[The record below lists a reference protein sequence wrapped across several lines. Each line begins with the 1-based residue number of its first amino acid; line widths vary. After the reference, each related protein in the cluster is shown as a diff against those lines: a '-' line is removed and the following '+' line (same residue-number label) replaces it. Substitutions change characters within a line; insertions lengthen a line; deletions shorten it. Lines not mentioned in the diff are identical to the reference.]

1 MLAPLRSMLLERE
14 QALARSRDPPIHF
27 SRPAIDPLFESVA
40 ESVTL
45 PAACAGRRCLLSGAE
60 SRLLYR
66 TVTFIPLAPRP
77 RGASI
82 CSAMAHGR
90 MRWTSTSSPPSLL
103 IQVAL
108 AGHLRVS
115 GPSSP
120 DRRGGPVNTAVIGY
134 ISGMSLLRRSGW
146 HARAMMLLYLNM
158 DGCSTPPTAA
168 IEPPRRTVD
177 LTTLALSLD
186 VPEDAT
192 LTERGERVRITLMPR
207 TRHPQWISLARA
219 DTVSNDEFDREDGA
233 LRYRTD
239 SVDAGNGGG
248 QHRLFGRVEVDGHLY
263 DVTCKEES
271 KDPPRLGW
279 CLHFVRSLRARHG
292 TSASARP

>member
-1 MLAPLRSMLLERE
+1 
-14 QALARSRDPPIHF
+14 
-27 SRPAIDPLFESVA
+27 
-40 ESVTL
+40 
-45 PAACAGRRCLLSGAE
+45 
-60 SRLLYR
+60 
-66 TVTFIPLAPRP
+66 
-77 RGASI
+77 
-82 CSAMAHGR
+82 
-90 MRWTSTSSPPSLL
+90 
-103 IQVAL
+103 
-108 AGHLRVS
+108 
-115 GPSSP
+115 
-120 DRRGGPVNTAVIGY
+120 
-134 ISGMSLLRRSGW
+134 MSLLRRSGW
-146 HARAMMLLYLNM
+146 HACAMMLLYLSM

-207 TRHPQWISLARA
+207 TRHPQWISLASA
-219 DTVSNDEFDREDGA
+219 ETVSNDEFDREDGA

-239 SVDAGNGGG
+239 SVDAGNGGE